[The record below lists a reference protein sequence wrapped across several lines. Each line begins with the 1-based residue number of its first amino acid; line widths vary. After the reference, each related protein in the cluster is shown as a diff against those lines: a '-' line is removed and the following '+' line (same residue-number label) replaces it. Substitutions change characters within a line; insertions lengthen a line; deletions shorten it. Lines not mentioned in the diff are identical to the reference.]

1 MEKKHEK
8 AKCPQCGAL
17 LTSKGKAFPF
27 CSDKCKML
35 DLGAWATGK
44 YAIPA
49 IEIEEEDEKALTSTE
64 DEEPLLH

>member
-1 MEKKHEK
+1 
-8 AKCPQCGAL
+8 
-17 LTSKGKAFPF
+17 
-27 CSDKCKML
+27 ML